1 MTLIQLKYLIAVD
14 TYRHFATAAEHCFVT
29 QPTLSMQ
36 ISKLEKE
43 LDILIFDRSKHPV
56 QPTEI
61 GVEILKQARLA
72 VREAERIEEIVKG
85 SKGQIAGEFRLGIIP
100 TVSPA
105 LLPRFLRKVTNDFP
119 DIHLKIEELQTD
131 QIMEKLDKDQLD
143 AGIMATP
150 LEVNRFVEKALYYEP
165 FMAYIPEGH
174 RLKNEDFVLHSELKL
189 SDILL
194 LKNGHCFR
202 HNVINLCDAAF
213 PEQAGPPGLLEFE
226 SGNFETLI
234 KLANQGFGMTLL
246 PYLTA
251 LDLNDIDRKNVK
263 PIEHPQPMR
272 QISIVHSK
280 AQLKTRIIDILATEI
295 KNLIPKKLLE
305 NDDNALISPLN
316 KSRTAARRAV

>member
-14 TYRHFATAAEHCFVT
+14 TYRHFATAADHCFVT

-61 GVEILKQARLA
+61 GKEIIKQARLA
-72 VREAERIEEIVKG
+72 LREANRIEEIVKG
-85 SKGQIAGEFRLGIIP
+85 SKGQISGEFRLGIIP

-105 LLPRFLRKVTNDFP
+105 LLPRFLRKITNEYP
-119 DIHLKIEELQTD
+119 EIHLRIEELQTD
-131 QIMEKLDKDQLD
+131 QIVEKLDKDQLD
-143 AGIMATP
+143 AGILATP
-150 LEVNRFVEKALYYEP
+150 MELSRFIEKPLYYEP

-174 RLKNEDFVLHSELKL
+174 RLKSEEFVLHSELHL

-202 HNVINLCDAAF
+202 HNVVNLCDAAF
-213 PEQAGPPGLLEFE
+213 PETTDNDRILEFE

-234 KLANQGFGMTLL
+234 RLANQGFGMTLI

-251 LDLNDIDRKNVK
+251 LDLNEDDRKNIK
-263 PIEHPQPMR
+263 PIEHPQPLR
-272 QISIVHSK
+272 EISIVHSR
-280 AQLKTRIIDILATEI
+280 AQLKVSIIDILYEEI
-295 KNLIPKKLLE
+295 RSLVPEKLLSR
-305 NDDNALISPLN
+305 DDNELVSPLE
-316 KSRTAARRAV
+316 KTGKAVARKN